1 LTYQQPLN
9 IERNKM
15 NKQELAEAKLSVL
28 WQQQQLAMDNIENAT
43 TDEDCKAWQL
53 ELARI
58 NRALAKARS

>member
-1 LTYQQPLN
+1 
-9 IERNKM
+9 M

-28 WQQQQLAMDNIENAT
+28 WQQQQLAMDNIQNQD
-43 TDEDCKAWQL
+43 TDADRKAWEL